1 MAKGILKTTSGTG
14 IAVEGLNDTIRG
26 LRDLEQGKEVKKA
39 LRVLHKDISKQVE
52 NRTRIEALKQSVN
65 GKPVPKRTKG
75 AKGYVGGG
83 TDRSAYLDI
92 RKTNKFVRSIEFGR
106 EYQYVNFFT
115 NKQGNTLNMDK
126 NFRGV
131 FLPVNE
137 LRRKVYKR
145 WIGNKW
151 RSTGVFPEGAKVHG
165 YVAEPTIAK
174 AVPVITEDYSERM
187 FDTVKKAIKE
197 NK

>member
-1 MAKGILKTTSGTG
+1 MAKGIFKTTSGTG

-151 RSTGVFPEGAKVHG
+151 RSTGVFPEGARVHG

>member
-1 MAKGILKTTSGTG
+1 MAKGIFKTTSGTG

-92 RKTNKFVRSIEFGR
+92 RKTNKFG
-106 EYQYVNFFT
+106 YYYGLYV
-115 NKQGNTLNMDK
+115 
-126 NFRGV
+126 
-131 FLPVNE
+131 
-137 LRRKVYKR
+137 
-145 WIGNKW
+145 
-151 RSTGVFPEGAKVHG
+151 
-165 YVAEPTIAK
+165 
-174 AVPVITEDYSERM
+174 
-187 FDTVKKAIKE
+187 
-197 NK
+197 

>member
-1 MAKGILKTTSGTG
+1 MAKGIFKTTSGTG
-14 IAVEGLNDTIRG
+14 IAVEGLNDTVRG
-26 LRDLEQGKEVKKA
+26 LRDLEQGKEVRKA

-83 TDRSAYLDI
+83 TDRTAFLDI

-151 RSTGVFPEGAKVHG
+151 RSTGVFPEGARVHG

-187 FDTVKKAIKE
+187 FDTVKKAIKD

>member
-151 RSTGVFPEGAKVHG
+151 RSTGVFPEGVKVHG

>member
-1 MAKGILKTTSGTG
+1 MAKGIFKTTSGTG

-115 NKQGNTLNMDK
+115 RTQGNTLNMDK
-126 NFRGV
+126 NFQGV

-151 RSTGVFPEGAKVHG
+151 RSTGVFPEGARVHG

-187 FDTVKKAIKE
+187 FDTVKKAIKD

>member
-1 MAKGILKTTSGTG
+1 MAKGIFKTTSGTG
-14 IAVEGLNDTIRG
+14 IAVEGLNDTVRG
-26 LRDLEQGKEVKKA
+26 LRDLEQGKEVRKA

-83 TDRSAYLDI
+83 TDRTAFLDI

-151 RSTGVFPEGAKVHG
+151 RSTGVFPEGARVHG

-187 FDTVKKAIKE
+187 FDTVKKTIKE

>member
-1 MAKGILKTTSGTG
+1 MAKGIFKTTSGTG

-65 GKPVPKRTKG
+65 GKPIPKRTKG

-83 TDRSAYLDI
+83 TDRTAFLDI

-151 RSTGVFPEGAKVHG
+151 RSTGVFPEGARVHG

>member
-1 MAKGILKTTSGTG
+1 MAKGIFKTTSGTG

-83 TDRSAYLDI
+83 TDRTAFLDI

-115 NKQGNTLNMDK
+115 RKQGNTLNMDK
-126 NFRGV
+126 NFQGV

-151 RSTGVFPEGAKVHG
+151 RSTGVFPEGARVHG

-174 AVPVITEDYSERM
+174 AVPFITEDYSERM
-187 FDTVKKAIKE
+187 LETVKKAIKD

>member
-1 MAKGILKTTSGTG
+1 MAKGIFKTTSGTG

-65 GKPVPKRTKG
+65 GKPVPKRTQG

-151 RSTGVFPEGAKVHG
+151 RSTGVFPEGARVHG

-174 AVPVITEDYSERM
+174 AVPVITEDYSVRM
-187 FDTVKKAIKE
+187 FETVKKAIKE

>member
-1 MAKGILKTTSGTG
+1 MAKGIFKTTSGTG

-83 TDRSAYLDI
+83 TDRTAFLDI

>member
-1 MAKGILKTTSGTG
+1 MAKGIFKTTSGTG

-26 LRDLEQGKEVKKA
+26 LRDLEQGKEVRKA

-83 TDRSAYLDI
+83 TDRTAFLDI

-151 RSTGVFPEGAKVHG
+151 RSTGVFPEGARVHG

>member
-187 FDTVKKAIKE
+187 FDTVKKAIKD

>member
-1 MAKGILKTTSGTG
+1 MAKGIFKTTSGTG

-26 LRDLEQGKEVKKA
+26 LRDLEQGKEVRKS

-83 TDRSAYLDI
+83 TDRTAFLDI

-151 RSTGVFPEGAKVHG
+151 RSTGVFPEGARVHG

>member
-1 MAKGILKTTSGTG
+1 MAKGIFKTTSGTG

-52 NRTRIEALKQSVN
+52 NQARIEALKQSVN
-65 GKPVPKRTKG
+65 GRPVPKRTQG

-115 NKQGNTLNMDK
+115 RTQGNTLNMDK
-126 NFRGV
+126 NFQGV

-151 RSTGVFPEGAKVHG
+151 RSTGVFPEGARVHG

-187 FDTVKKAIKE
+187 FDTVKKAIKD

>member
-151 RSTGVFPEGAKVHG
+151 RSTGVFPEEARVHG

>member
-1 MAKGILKTTSGTG
+1 MAKGIFKTTSGTG

-52 NRTRIEALKQSVN
+52 NRTRIEALKQSIN

-115 NKQGNTLNMDK
+115 RTQGNTLNMDK
-126 NFRGV
+126 NFQGV

-151 RSTGVFPEGAKVHG
+151 RSTGVFPEGARVHG

-187 FDTVKKAIKE
+187 FETVKKAIKE

>member
-1 MAKGILKTTSGTG
+1 MAKGIFKTTSGTG
-14 IAVEGLNDTIRG
+14 IAVEGLDDTIRG

-83 TDRSAYLDI
+83 TDRTAFLDI

-115 NKQGNTLNMDK
+115 RKQGNTLNMDK
-126 NFRGV
+126 NFQGV

-174 AVPVITEDYSERM
+174 AVPLITEDYSERM
-187 FDTVKKAIKE
+187 LETVKKAIKD

>member
-1 MAKGILKTTSGTG
+1 MAKGIFKTTSGTG
-14 IAVEGLNDTIRG
+14 IAVEGLNDTVRG
-26 LRDLEQGKEVKKA
+26 LRDLEQGKEVRKA

-83 TDRSAYLDI
+83 TDRTAFLDI

-151 RSTGVFPEGAKVHG
+151 RSTGVFPEGARVHG

-187 FDTVKKAIKE
+187 FETVKKAIKE

>member
-1 MAKGILKTTSGTG
+1 MAKGIFKTTSGTG

-115 NKQGNTLNMDK
+115 RTQGNTLNMDK

-151 RSTGVFPEGAKVHG
+151 RSTGVFPEGARVHG

-187 FDTVKKAIKE
+187 FDTVKKAIKD

>member
-1 MAKGILKTTSGTG
+1 MAKGIFKTTSGTG

>member
-1 MAKGILKTTSGTG
+1 MAKGIFKTTSGTG

-151 RSTGVFPEGAKVHG
+151 RSTGVFPEGVKVHG

-187 FDTVKKAIKE
+187 FDTVKKAIKD

>member
-1 MAKGILKTTSGTG
+1 MAKGIFKTTSGTG
-14 IAVEGLNDTIRG
+14 IAVEGLNDTVRG

-65 GKPVPKRTKG
+65 GKPVPKRTTG

>member
-1 MAKGILKTTSGTG
+1 MAKGIFKTTSGTG

-187 FDTVKKAIKE
+187 FETVKKAIKE

>member
-1 MAKGILKTTSGTG
+1 
-14 IAVEGLNDTIRG
+14 
-26 LRDLEQGKEVKKA
+26 
-39 LRVLHKDISKQVE
+39 
-52 NRTRIEALKQSVN
+52 
-65 GKPVPKRTKG
+65 
-75 AKGYVGGG
+75 
-83 TDRSAYLDI
+83 
-92 RKTNKFVRSIEFGR
+92 
-106 EYQYVNFFT
+106 
-115 NKQGNTLNMDK
+115 MDK

-151 RSTGVFPEGAKVHG
+151 RSTGVFPEGARVHG

>member
-1 MAKGILKTTSGTG
+1 MAKGIFKTTSGTG

-65 GKPVPKRTKG
+65 GKPVPKRTTG

-115 NKQGNTLNMDK
+115 RTQGNTLNMDK

-151 RSTGVFPEGAKVHG
+151 RSTGVFPEGARVHG

>member
-1 MAKGILKTTSGTG
+1 MAKGIFKTTSGTG

-115 NKQGNTLNMDK
+115 RTQGNTLNMDK

>member
-1 MAKGILKTTSGTG
+1 MAKGIFKTTSGTG

-65 GKPVPKRTKG
+65 GRPVAKRTKG

-115 NKQGNTLNMDK
+115 RTQGNTLNMDK

-151 RSTGVFPEGAKVHG
+151 RSTGVFPEGARVHG

>member
-1 MAKGILKTTSGTG
+1 MAKGIFKTTSGTG

-83 TDRSAYLDI
+83 TDRTAFLDI

-115 NKQGNTLNMDK
+115 RKQGNTLNMDK
-126 NFRGV
+126 NFQGV

-151 RSTGVFPEGAKVHG
+151 RSTGVFPEGARVHG

-174 AVPVITEDYSERM
+174 AVTIITEDYIERM
-187 FDTVKKAIKE
+187 L
-197 NK
+197 

>member
-1 MAKGILKTTSGTG
+1 MAKGIFKTTSGTG

-52 NRTRIEALKQSVN
+52 NRTRIEALKQSIN

>member
-1 MAKGILKTTSGTG
+1 MAKGIFKTTSGTG

-26 LRDLEQGKEVKKA
+26 LRDLEQGKEVRKA

-115 NKQGNTLNMDK
+115 RTQGNTLNMDK

-151 RSTGVFPEGAKVHG
+151 RSTGVFPEGARVHG

>member
-1 MAKGILKTTSGTG
+1 MAKGIFKTTSGTG
-14 IAVEGLNDTIRG
+14 IAVEGLNDTVRG
-26 LRDLEQGKEVKKA
+26 LRDLEQGKEVRKA

-65 GKPVPKRTKG
+65 SKPVPKRTTG

-151 RSTGVFPEGAKVHG
+151 RSTGVFPEGARVHG

-187 FDTVKKAIKE
+187 FDTVKKAIKD

>member
-1 MAKGILKTTSGTG
+1 MAKGIFKTTSGTG

-26 LRDLEQGKEVKKA
+26 LRDLEQGKEVRKA

-151 RSTGVFPEGAKVHG
+151 RSTGVFPEGARVHG

-187 FDTVKKAIKE
+187 FDTVKKAIKD

>member
-1 MAKGILKTTSGTG
+1 MAKGIFKTTSGTG

-52 NRTRIEALKQSVN
+52 NQARIEALKQSVN
-65 GKPVPKRTKG
+65 GRPVPKRTQG

-115 NKQGNTLNMDK
+115 RTQGNTLNMDK
-126 NFRGV
+126 NFQGV

-151 RSTGVFPEGAKVHG
+151 RSTGVFPEGARVHG

-187 FDTVKKAIKE
+187 FETVKKAIKE

>member
-1 MAKGILKTTSGTG
+1 MAKGIFKTTSGTG

-65 GKPVPKRTKG
+65 GKPIPKRTKG

-83 TDRSAYLDI
+83 TDRTAFLDI

>member
-1 MAKGILKTTSGTG
+1 MAKGIFKTTSGTG

-151 RSTGVFPEGAKVHG
+151 RSTGVFPEGARVHG

-187 FDTVKKAIKE
+187 FETVKKAIKE

>member
-1 MAKGILKTTSGTG
+1 MAKGIFKTTSGTG

-115 NKQGNTLNMDK
+115 RTQGNTLNMDK
-126 NFRGV
+126 NFQGV

-151 RSTGVFPEGAKVHG
+151 RSTGVFPEGARVHG

-187 FDTVKKAIKE
+187 FETVKKAIKE

>member
-1 MAKGILKTTSGTG
+1 MAKGIFKTTSGTG

-65 GKPVPKRTKG
+65 GKPVPKRTQG

-151 RSTGVFPEGAKVHG
+151 RSTGVFPEGARVHG

-187 FDTVKKAIKE
+187 FETVKKAIKE